1 MKTYNVHI
9 YREMRLSYPG
19 IEAESHEAAAQIAV
33 DKCSNEAETLEDCE
47 GEDLAALVDV
57 EGDAEYKQSKTID
70 FMPTLLRNHA
80 EDMLGAIDTLIGKAD
95 DLISAIDGT
104 TDHFEAEVA
113 ALSEAA
119 STAEKV
125 ALKAR
130 GQA

>member
-9 YREMRLSYPG
+9 YREMRLYYPG
-19 IEAESHEAAAQIAV
+19 IEAESHEAAAYIAV
-33 DKCSNEAETLEDCE
+33 AKCSDEAETLEDCE
-47 GEDLAALVDV
+47 GENLAALVDV
-57 EGDAEYKQSKTID
+57 EGDAEYEQSKVID

-104 TDHFEAEVA
+104 TGQFEAEVA

-130 GQA
+130 RQL